1 MWEFGL
7 KSEHWCE
14 RERESA
20 CLCFCSVRGKVGNS
34 LRFQILE
41 REKWEREVLQFLQRE
56 RERERCKEEKK
67 SSEERRE
74 GKVDETVCF

>member
-1 MWEFGL
+1 M
-7 KSEHWCE
+7 
-14 RERESA
+14 RERG
-20 CLCFCSVRGKVGNS
+20 FTV
-34 LRFQILE
+34 FT
-41 REKWEREVLQFLQRE
+41 E